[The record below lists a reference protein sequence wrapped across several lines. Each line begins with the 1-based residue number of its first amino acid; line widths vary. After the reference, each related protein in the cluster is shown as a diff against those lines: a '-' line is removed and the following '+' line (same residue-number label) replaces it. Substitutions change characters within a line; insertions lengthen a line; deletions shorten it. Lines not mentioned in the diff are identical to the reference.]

1 MTRGARFSLIAL
13 ALLVASGI
21 AAAMP
26 AGVADT
32 PLRHSF
38 ETMATP
44 AGWIE
49 GREAPDTVLPPDARA
64 PIRLSRGYV
73 KGPATQW
80 VLVEYFPS
88 QSEARRA
95 AAREF
100 VFPGAGWSQIT
111 EREVTLPVA
120 PGGVEPLEANLVLVE
135 SGGQRYAVLYWY
147 EVGGVAT
154 ASDHGYRARLLYNQ
168 LVRGRSDGALIRIA
182 SPFQAGEDEQAILAR
197 HIDFLRVFYPAL
209 LGSLPR

>member
-1 MTRGARFSLIAL
+1 MTRGARFSVIAL
-13 ALLVASGI
+13 ALLVVSGV

-26 AGVADT
+26 VGGVDT
-32 PLRHSF
+32 PLRVSF
-38 ETMATP
+38 EALATP
-44 AGWIE
+44 AGWME
-49 GREAPDTVLPPDARA
+49 GREAPETVLAPDGRA
-64 PIRLSRGYV
+64 PIRLSRGYT
-73 KGPATQW
+73 KGPATEW

-88 QSEARRA
+88 QTESRRA

-100 VFPGAGWSQIT
+100 VFPGAGWSQLT
-111 EREVTLPVA
+111 ERAVTLPIASGGAA
-120 PGGVEPLEANLVLVE
+120 PIEANLVLVE
-135 SGGQRYAVLYWY
+135 SGGQRHAVLYWY

-154 ASDHGYRARLLYNQ
+154 ASDHGYRARLLYNR

>member
-1 MTRGARFSLIAL
+1 MTRGARFSLVAL

-26 AGVADT
+26 AGGADT
-32 PLRHSF
+32 PLRRSF
-38 ETMATP
+38 DALATP
-44 AGWIE
+44 AGWME
-49 GREAPDTVLPPDARA
+49 GREAPEGVLVPDGRA
-64 PIRLSRGYV
+64 PVRLSRGYTN
-73 KGPATQW
+73 GPSTQW
-80 VLVEYFPS
+80 VLVEYFPAQNES
-88 QSEARRA
+88 RRA

-111 EREVTLPVA
+111 EREVTLPIA
-120 PGGVEPLEANLVLVE
+120 SGGADPLEANLVLVE
-135 SGGQRYAVLYWY
+135 TGGQRYALLYWY

-154 ASDHGYRARLLYNQ
+154 ASDHGYRARLLYNR
-168 LVRGRSDGALIRIA
+168 LVRGRSDGALIRVA
-182 SPFQAGEDEQAILAR
+182 SPFQTGEDEQAILAR

>member
-1 MTRGARFSLIAL
+1 MTRGARFSLVAL

-26 AGVADT
+26 AGGTDM
-32 PLRHSF
+32 PLRASF
-38 ETMATP
+38 EALATP
-44 AGWIE
+44 AGWTE

-64 PIRLSRGYV
+64 PVRLSRGYA
-73 KGPATQW
+73 KGPATEW

-120 PGGVEPLEANLVLVE
+120 SGGVESLEANLVLVE

-154 ASDHGYRARLLYNQ
+154 ASDHGYRARLLYNR

-182 SPFQAGEDEQAILAR
+182 SPFQAGEDEPAILAR